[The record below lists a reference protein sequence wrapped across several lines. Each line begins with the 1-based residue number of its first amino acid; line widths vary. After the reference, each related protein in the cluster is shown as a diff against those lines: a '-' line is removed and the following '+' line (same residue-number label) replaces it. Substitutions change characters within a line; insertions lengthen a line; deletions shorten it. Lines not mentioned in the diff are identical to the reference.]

1 MLEKRKELI
10 LRTIIKEYIQTGQA
24 VSSGLVASKY
34 KLDISPATIRNEMM
48 DLEEEGYIYQ
58 PHTSAGRVPTE
69 LAYQLEIEHL
79 TNNLPDLKKNES
91 EKLNNFFKQ
100 GEKDLRILAKLLA
113 ELANNTVFWAFHKN
127 DLYYTGLSNLF
138 SQTEFKQTEAVYDVS
153 LVIDRMEEII
163 DQEFDDLEDGLQF
176 KLGSSNPF
184 GPFLGTVMLKYKKN
198 RQSSLCGILGP
209 MRMDYARNGA
219 ILNFLNNNLS

>member
-10 LRTIIKEYIQTGQA
+10 LRTIVKEFIQTGQA
-24 VSSGLVASKY
+24 VSSGLIASKY

-48 DLEEEGYIYQ
+48 ELEDSGYIYQ

-69 LAYQLEIEHL
+69 QAYQLEIEYL
-79 TNNLPDLKKNES
+79 SNKLPELKKTER
-91 EKLNNFFKQ
+91 EKLENFFKQ
-100 GEKDLRILAKLLA
+100 DKNDLRVLAKLVADLV
-113 ELANNTVFWAFHKN
+113 NNTVFWAFHKN
-127 DLYYTGLSNLF
+127 SLYYTGLSNLF
-138 SQTEFKQTEAVYDVS
+138 SQTEFRQSEAVYDVS

-163 DQEFDDLEDGLQF
+163 DQEFDNLDSGLQF

-198 RQSSLCGILGP
+198 RQSGLCGILGP
-209 MRMDYARNGA
+209 MRMDYAKNGA
-219 ILNFLNNNLS
+219 ILNFLNNKLS